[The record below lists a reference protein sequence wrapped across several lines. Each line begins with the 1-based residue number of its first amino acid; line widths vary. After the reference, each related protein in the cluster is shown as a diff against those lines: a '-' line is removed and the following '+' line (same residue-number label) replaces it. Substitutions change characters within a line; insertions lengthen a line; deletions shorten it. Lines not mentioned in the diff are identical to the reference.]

1 MIEVLKTYNQLY
13 MQNFSR
19 GNMQEKEIFLL
30 SNKNSN
36 LILTAPHATRSF
48 VNKKEKL
55 SDLYTGALTQYIGEI
70 SNTSTIIRQ
79 KFTPHKALISDF
91 ISQNNLQDHYFLD
104 IHGFKQNINCDICLG
119 IGDFSPQNYPYLE
132 KIIKIAEK
140 YHLKTD
146 VNNLYTGRFGLT
158 GRLQKACHKPNIIQ
172 LELSR
177 CLRDFDQNP
186 DIVLNLTVPFLCEIC
201 KIYE

>member
-1 MIEVLKTYNQLY
+1 MFYLVLMIEVLKTYNQLY

-132 KIIKIAEK
+132 KIIKIPI
-140 YHLKTD
+140 L
-146 VNNLYTGRFGLT
+146 F
-158 GRLQKACHKPNIIQ
+158 
-172 LELSR
+172 
-177 CLRDFDQNP
+177 
-186 DIVLNLTVPFLCEIC
+186 
-201 KIYE
+201 